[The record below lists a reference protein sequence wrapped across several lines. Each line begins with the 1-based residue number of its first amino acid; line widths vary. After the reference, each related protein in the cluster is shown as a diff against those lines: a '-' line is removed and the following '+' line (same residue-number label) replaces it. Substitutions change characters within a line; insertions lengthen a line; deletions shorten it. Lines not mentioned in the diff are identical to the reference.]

1 MYANNKNRRMNTF
14 RSFSRTSKFH
24 KSLDM
29 NFIIRIVFAA
39 FNVISF
45 LLLNY
50 LIYKSFR
57 SKEINQET
65 FISSFIITYSVL
77 GLFSEGYYVRS
88 IIDML
93 SQVNDTESYFNEK
106 LNYRKQEG
114 EKSIKKRTKPFHN
127 GKIEFKNVYYKY
139 KDKERIGIEQCN
151 PHQPGEKVALVGQI
165 GSGKSTIIKLLMKLI
180 PNDMGSISIG
190 GQNINRIDNEILRES
205 IFYIPQ
211 KPTLLNRTLYENI
224 TYGLPKHKNYETE
237 IYETLNE
244 MKLTDVTQVFKE
256 KMHENVGPDGNTLS
270 GGQRQIVWLLRAMF
284 RKVDILILMNPRQV
298 LILIRKPR
306 C

>member
-1 MYANNKNRRMNTF
+1 M
-14 RSFSRTSKFH
+14 
-24 KSLDM
+24 
-29 NFIIRIVFAA
+29 
-39 FNVISF
+39 
-45 LLLNY
+45 
-50 LIYKSFR
+50 
-57 SKEINQET
+57 
-65 FISSFIITYSVL
+65 
-77 GLFSEGYYVRS
+77 
-88 IIDML
+88 
-93 SQVNDTESYFNEK
+93 
-106 LNYRKQEG
+106 NYRKQEG
-114 EKSIKKRTKPFHN
+114 EKSIKKRTRPFHN

-139 KDKERIGIEQCN
+139 KNHEKLALNNVSFHINQ
-151 PHQPGEKVALVGQI
+151 GEKVALVGQI

-284 RKVDILILMNPRQV
+284 RKVDILILDEPTQV